1 MVLSF
6 NPIFDSMRSL
16 ISGVL
21 FFLITAAFYSCKQ
34 EQAVKVV
41 VPEVSVVQ
49 AGQKTVPMYAEY
61 VGQTFGQSDI
71 EIQPR
76 VEGWITGIHFKEGDA
91 VKEGQLLYTIDDI
104 QLRNRVSSAEARVT
118 ETEVLLT
125 KAKSDLDRVEPLAK
139 MNALSQRD
147 LDAAKA
153 NYEAQVQSVASAKSL
168 LANAQ
173 VELGYSRITAPI
185 NGVIGV
191 SRVQVGD
198 YVTKGAGATPINTVS
213 AVGAVRVRFSIS
225 ENDYLTYRKKAEQ
238 GATTATIEVE
248 MILSNGE
255 VFPEKG
261 KIDFAD
267 RTVDPTTGSLLVQ
280 AIFENKNGLLKPGQY
295 GKVRFKTDEVPNAI
309 LVPQQA
315 VNQLQNIFQVF
326 LVDDSNRIVPKPVKT
341 GFRIGSNWVITDG
354 LKAGDRVALLGNAV
368 VKPKMVVQPVAKEW
382 SYEEG
387 VTN

>member
-1 MVLSF
+1 
-6 NPIFDSMRSL
+6 MRL
-16 ISGVL
+16 ITSGIL
-21 FFLITAAFYSCKQ
+21 FFAVIICMFSSCKE

-41 VPEVSVVQ
+41 IPEVSVVL
-49 AGQKTVPMYAEY
+49 AGQKTVPVYAEY
-61 VGQTFGQSDI
+61 VGQTYGQSDI

-76 VEGWITGIHFKEGDA
+76 VEGWITGVHFKEGDA
-91 VKEGQLLYTIDDI
+91 VKEGQLLYTIEDI
-104 QLRNRVSSAEARVT
+104 ELRNRASSVQARVT
-118 ETEVLLT
+118 EAEVLLA
-125 KAKSDLDRVEPLAK
+125 KAKADLDRVEPLAK

-153 NYEAQVQSVASAKSL
+153 NYDAQVQNVASAKSM

-185 NGVIGV
+185 NGIIGV
-191 SRVQVGD
+191 SRVQKGD
-198 YVTKGAGATPINTVS
+198 YVSKGAGATPINTIS
-213 AVGAVRVRFSIS
+213 STGAVRVRFSIS
-225 ENDYLTYRKKAEQ
+225 ENDYLDFKKKAEA
-238 GATTATIEVE
+238 GATTSTIEVE
-248 MILSNGE
+248 LILSNGQ

-280 AIFENKNGLLKPGQY
+280 ALFENKTGLLKPGQY
-295 GKVRFKTDEVPNAI
+295 AKVRFKTDEVPNAI

-326 LVDDSNRIVPKPVKT
+326 LVDDSNRVVPKPVKT

-354 LKAGDRVALLGNAV
+354 LKSGDRVALLGNAV
-368 VKPKMVVQPVAKEW
+368 VKPKMVVQPMVKEW
-382 SYEEG
+382 SYDETS
-387 VTN
+387 VN